1 MCYLQAMQAPLPPFL
16 RAPPS
21 LEWPS
26 LLPCQALCRT
36 LWYFRIS
43 SLISSSLPLL
53 NFCGLQ
59 MTYSFLYH
67 VRINKK
73 GSVSIQGL
81 TWGLLIIVAYGNWAH
96 TTCWALG
103 QVLWELSLRHVL
115 AIAPRMPT
123 VLQVKELLMSPGVSF
138 PPSTSADSSSTSAQ
152 MPLWL

>member
-1 MCYLQAMQAPLPPFL
+1 MQAPLPPFL

-26 LLPCQALCRT
+26 VLPSQALCAT
-36 LWYFRIS
+36 LWYFRITR
-43 SLISSSLPLL
+43 LISSSLALL

-59 MTYSFLYH
+59 TSYSFLYH

-73 GSVSIQGL
+73 SSISIQGL

-103 QVLWELSLRHVL
+103 QVLWELSLRHDLVRAL
-115 AIAPRMPT
+115 RMPT
-123 VLQVKELLMSPGVSF
+123 VLQVKEFLMSPGVSF
-138 PPSTSADSSSTSAQ
+138 RPSTSADSSSTSAQ